1 MKLQVLVAAIAL
13 AVLGSPV
20 TRTFGDDGF
29 NGEPVVNGME
39 PVLASFAYAG
49 DDECKGGCGKS
60 ACSCKSGLLGGLIKP
75 TSSCFSSFISP
86 MTNPIYFE
94 DPRTLTEARLIY
106 MNHNVPTALFGNSI
120 QVLAMQVRA
129 AVTEDLSIIATK
141 DGYIF
146 SDNALVGDG
155 WADIAAGLKLNILK
169 DYDSQ
174 TIVSVGSTYSAPF
187 GSAVSLQKR
196 GDGEFHLFM
205 TGGTEFAPDTHW
217 VFVCRLI
224 RTPAAACGTGRITST
239 ARSATPAS
247 TCWVKPTGTTG

>member
-1 MKLQVLVAAIAL
+1 MKTLKPGRFALLAALL
-13 AVLGSPV
+13 AATATV
-20 TRTFGDDGF
+20 TNASEPCLSRGCSDCCGD
-29 NGEPVVNGME
+29 
-39 PVLASFAYAG
+39 YCG
-49 DDECKGGCGKS
+49 DCGGCGES
-60 ACSCKSGLLGGLIKP
+60 CGASCCSSLFGCPLLGVIKK
-75 TSSCFSSFISP
+75 SDHCFSDFISP